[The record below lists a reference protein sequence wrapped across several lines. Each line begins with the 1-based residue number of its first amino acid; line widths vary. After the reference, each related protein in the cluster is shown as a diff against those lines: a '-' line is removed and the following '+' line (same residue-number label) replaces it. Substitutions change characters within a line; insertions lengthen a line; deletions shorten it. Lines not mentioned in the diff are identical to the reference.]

1 MCQRARTRSL
11 RAMGGSGDPL
21 RMCGLPTV
29 GGGTAPERLR
39 PRSYKLVMTVLRSLN
54 SKNRWLIPECN
65 VCNVNRSVFR
75 PVRYRFY
82 AYMTS
87 IWYVPSP

>member
-1 MCQRARTRSL
+1 MRVREACVSWEVLVTLWGCVACLQWV
-11 RAMGGSGDPL
+11 
-21 RMCGLPTV
+21 V
-29 GGGTAPERLR
+29 GPPPSAYD
-39 PRSYKLVMTVLRSLN
+39 RSYKLVMTVLRSLN

-82 AYMTS
+82 AYMES